1 MHGSFAM
8 LPQARRWAIVYI
20 ALYFSAV
27 PGRAAPFL
35 SGVPADVTVECGAVP
50 APPEVTAYG
59 YLPGQSFG
67 GLVLYYS
74 FDRPDGGQVM
84 DDSGHSRTGHVNGAT
99 WIPEGRC
106 GGAYRFDT
114 INQNITASDA
124 GLPSGDAPRSVAAWI
139 KLNQAYPNNSTEY
152 FSYGTRSYNQL
163 TSLGLDWR
171 LDRDRFNFSQYG
183 GVFLTQQRMEQTGVW
198 YHVVYT
204 YGGAGAHAFYINGV
218 RTDGLNELRGA
229 IQTQLSGLLM
239 LGGHPQNA
247 GSLGPDGGFLDEVM
261 VFDRVLTG
269 LEAQRLAQ
277 RSGGS
282 LPVIYSEREEGIC
295 PQVIQRVWSATDAI
309 GNTVSATQTITVVD
323 TTPPVLVGVPE
334 DAIIEC
340 GAIMPEP
347 PVVTA
352 QDGCGAPQLPAGAV
366 VNEANGHLYAAVT
379 GLVTWSQASNLARV
393 VVGGVTGHLA
403 TITSSQEQAFVRGM
417 LPISNLGGV
426 VYARL
431 GGFDQGSEGSW
442 RWITGEPY
450 TFGNWFNGEP
460 NGATLENFLSMVV
473 VGSGRG
479 HWNDTAD
486 AANPAC
492 AMYVIEWDRVQTTGT
507 TAVTLL
513 ERTNGACPAVITRV
527 WSAADACGNTV
538 SATQTI
544 TVVDTTAPVLAGVP
558 EDMTIECGEAE
569 PVPPVVTAYDTC
581 GGSSAVTAPTNGLVL
596 YYSFDSD
603 PGSVI
608 ADESGTGNQGVRQ
621 GCTWVVDGYR
631 GGALRFDGVSDH
643 LRVAN
648 TPSINSAAFTVSA
661 WVKSE
666 QAQAEVDAGI
676 FGKHRQHDN
685 VNSWWVHQAQD
696 AIRTPIWGQFYGSF
710 VNTRVPLGG
719 AIQEWF
725 MASATYDGQKIRL
738 YIDGVLREEQAITG
752 YTGNGYDLLIGSGEF
767 AWEGGGAQR
776 LWKGLIDEPRMYN
789 RVLSEAEVEQLYRAA
804 TASSGLAVQYVER
817 RSGDACSLRIE
828 RVWSATDACGNAA
841 SATQTITVVDT
852 MSPVLVMPSSMELE
866 ATASCGAVL
875 ACCTRGLGYWKNH
888 PDLWP
893 LDTVLVMGQPWSKMD
908 ALRVL
913 WTPPSGDPTYLLVH
927 QLIPALLNT
936 ANSCSG
942 ETWRVMADLLS
953 DAQTWLTEHSLGSN
967 ELSAV
972 EREMTLQLA
981 AQLEDFNEGVT
992 GPGVCREKKLRG
1004 GSPMPGCATL
1014 PDLTSK
1020 AVASDGCSDVTL
1032 TQAPAPG
1039 VEIPVG
1045 SSLEVSIQAEDACG
1059 NRTSG
1064 VMVVSVPLRPP
1075 MLAQDPDTDGMTTGD
1090 ELIAGSD
1097 AASAASV
1104 FAVSEM
1110 VVQDDGVCCVRW
1122 DSAPNRSYIIETS
1135 AYLDGPYTS
1144 VATKRPTSPGKTE
1157 YRHLTTEDGP
1167 RFYRV
1172 RALIE

>member
-20 ALYFSAV
+20 ALYFSAI

-106 GGAYRFDT
+106 GGAYQFDT

-323 TTPPVLVGVPE
+323 TTPPVL
-334 DAIIEC
+334 
-340 GAIMPEP
+340 
-347 PVVTA
+347 
-352 QDGCGAPQLPAGAV
+352 
-366 VNEANGHLYAAVT
+366 
-379 GLVTWSQASNLARV
+379 
-393 VVGGVTGHLA
+393 
-403 TITSSQEQAFVRGM
+403 
-417 LPISNLGGV
+417 
-426 VYARL
+426 
-431 GGFDQGSEGSW
+431 
-442 RWITGEPY
+442 
-450 TFGNWFNGEP
+450 
-460 NGATLENFLSMVV
+460 
-473 VGSGRG
+473 
-479 HWNDTAD
+479 
-486 AANPAC
+486 
-492 AMYVIEWDRVQTTGT
+492 
-507 TAVTLL
+507 
-513 ERTNGACPAVITRV
+513 
-527 WSAADACGNTV
+527 
-538 SATQTI
+538 
-544 TVVDTTAPVLAGVP
+544 AGVP

-581 GGSSAVTAPTNGLVL
+581 GGSSAVAAPTNGLVL

-696 AIRTPIWGQFYGSF
+696 AIRTPTWGQYYGSF

-725 MASATYDGQKIRL
+725 MVSATYDGQKIRL

-776 LWKGLIDEPRMYN
+776 LWQGLIDEPRMYN
-789 RVLSEAEVEQLYRAA
+789 RALSEAEVEQLYRAG
-804 TASSGLAVQYVER
+804 TASSGLAVQYEER

-828 RVWSATDACGNAA
+828 RVWSATDACGNTA

-953 DAQTWLTEHSLGSN
+953 DAQTWLTEHPLGSN